1 MTEGRDTLTGFRTRR
16 GDLLGVHNAKT
27 IKGESLGVLTAIM
40 YLAPHELSGWNVCP
54 MASADC
60 VRDCLFTSGRGAM
73 QKIKDARLARTRR
86 FFEAR
91 GAFMHQ
97 LSTEISVLEAVAE
110 RHKMRLAVRLNG
122 TSDILWERTPA
133 PSAIQRAKN
142 NLMDQFPRVQFYDY
156 TKHTPAKRRL
166 LPANYALT
174 FSAQHETHT
183 TALEALA
190 SGWNIAAVV
199 MPETHAALMALGDKA
214 RVRFHDASAH
224 DVRFLD
230 PAYSVG
236 LLLPK
241 GSLRKQTPQ
250 TSGMILTECA
260 ALELGR
266 AAHNAAQA
274 TLRGAA

>member
-1 MTEGRDTLTGFRTRR
+1 MSEGRDTLTGYRTRR

-40 YLAPHELSGWNVCP
+40 YLAPHELSGWNVC
-54 MASADC
+54 AASSADC
-60 VRDCLFTSGRGAM
+60 RRDCLFTSGRGAM
-73 QKIKDARLARTRR
+73 QRTKDARIARTRR
-86 FFEAR
+86 FFQER
-91 GAFMHQ
+91 DLFMAQ
-97 LSTEISVLEAVAE
+97 LVNEIEGLRIVAK
-110 RHKMRLAVRLNG
+110 RHAMRLAVRLNG
-122 TSDILWERTPA
+122 TSDIVWERIPCAVTA
-133 PSAIQRAKN
+133 ARATSIIN
-142 NLMDQFPRVQFYDY
+142 ELPLVQFYDY
-156 TKHTPAKRRL
+156 TKHTPAKRAAH

-190 SGWNIAAVV
+190 SGWNVAAVV

-241 GSLRKQTPQ
+241 GSLRKHTPQ
-250 TSGMILTECA
+250 SSGMILTEGA

-266 AAHNAAQA
+266 AAYNAAQA
-274 TLRGAA
+274 TLKGAA